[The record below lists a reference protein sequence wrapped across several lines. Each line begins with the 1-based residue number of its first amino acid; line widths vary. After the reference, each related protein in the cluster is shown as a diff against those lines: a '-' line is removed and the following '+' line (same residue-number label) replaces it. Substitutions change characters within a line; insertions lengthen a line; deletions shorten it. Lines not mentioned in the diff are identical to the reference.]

1 MDSVTKEMKSIDI
14 EIEEPV
20 DTLEI
25 IQCLQNYGV
34 APTIIYGKNGPAHP
48 PHLYIYI
55 SIAGKGTQF
64 SRHGLILNWTLEEK
78 PKIEYYDFI
87 ALIMKI
93 LKKKCK
99 IDNPKVISQLS
110 VYDMEYEGAT
120 VCNTKYFDIK
130 SALGGLAVY
139 DKLTEGKEFK
149 KIKNNK
155 KNYIPDFINSSAKDY
170 HVDVKNNWWEY
181 LRVRCP
187 LWDKFEEGI
196 TEGFGRLEQ
205 TILFTGLRYLFP
217 PHDKSIFEDI
227 KQIYNLHEKTWK
239 EAGLTLDMIY
249 NLTNRHNI
257 PPLKIVRTNNNYVD
271 IPTYFQGT
279 PSIIIK
285 KDKCDLEELDEW
297 MNTKFFDSFQNDGIT
312 YTVCQTASGKTEK
325 IIHALQD
332 IDLYQNKIVY
342 CGPTHN
348 LLKEF
353 EDRCSVLDGNVY
365 RCPPLTLTNKDI
377 VRLSLG
383 LPKERGDSDRTEFLN
398 NLFDEDRKGLFLITH
413 QLAAILESF
422 PADRIIVDENIEEA
436 LISDTKITWPQLM
449 TTLAFIDDVEEQ
461 EIILDEINKIKNLPR
476 NAKVD
481 TSFIID
487 YIQPVIENNLDE
499 YLEATSPITIPAG
512 IFNVGK
518 DNVKMSTCG
527 NLSCLRVL
535 NRSKFI
541 DYSIMN
547 NIPVNLFSATPMT
560 ALLRNRFNRDYGIK
574 IIEAPQSTN
583 KGRVLQFRG
592 ESGAKGKNF
601 EKMDSLIKYMDSV
614 IPPEVKERAYVI
626 SFKGTKE
633 IFENAG
639 YKVAEVNGEQVH
651 LRNNAGLD
659 CLKGEYIIV
668 VGKHDRPDDYY
679 LDVWDDCGDG
689 SPIHRQ
695 NATFNF
701 NGVKQTLYVWDK
713 ELLRKEQLEY
723 IQYVTE
729 QAAGRARAL
738 REEGAIV
745 YLFSN
750 FVCAGVDEIFD

>member
-1 MDSVTKEMKSIDI
+1 MVLITNILEKNNINETKLVFLERVSTDS
-14 EIEEPV
+14 
-20 DTLEI
+20 
-25 IQCLQNYGV
+25 
-34 APTIIYGKNGPAHP
+34 
-48 PHLYIYI
+48 
-55 SIAGKGTQF
+55 
-64 SRHGLILNWTLEEK
+64 
-78 PKIEYYDFI
+78 
-87 ALIMKI
+87 AL
-93 LKKKCK
+93 
-99 IDNPKVISQLS
+99 
-110 VYDMEYEGAT
+110 
-120 VCNTKYFDIK
+120 VCDSGYFDIK

-139 DKLTEGKEFK
+139 NKLTEGKEFK

-155 KNYIPDFINSSAKDY
+155 KNYIPDFINFSAKDY

-196 TEGFGRLEQ
+196 VEGFGKLEQ

-217 PHDKSIFEDI
+217 PKHRPVFKDI
-227 KQIYNLHEKTWK
+227 EQIYCLHEKTWE
-239 EAGLTLDMIY
+239 EAGLTLDMVY
-249 NLTNRHNI
+249 RLTNRHNI
-257 PPLKIVRTNNNYVD
+257 PPLKIVRTNGGYVD

-279 PSIIIK
+279 SSIVVK
-285 KDKCDLEELDEW
+285 KDKCNLEELDEW
-297 MNTKFFDSFQNDGIT
+297 MNTKFLDTLQNDGIT
-312 YTVCQTASGKTEK
+312 YTICQTASGKTEK
-325 IIHALQD
+325 IIQALQD

-365 RCPPLTLTNKDI
+365 RCSPSVLSGKDKL
-377 VRLSLG
+377 RLSLG
-383 LPKERGDSDRTEFLN
+383 LFKEITDDTRVEFLQK
-398 NLFDEDRKGLFLITH
+398 LFDENCKGLFLITH

-436 LISDTKITWPQLM
+436 LINDTKITWPQLT
-449 TTLAFIDDVEEQ
+449 TTLGFIGDAEVQ
-461 EIILDEINKIKNLPR
+461 RIVLDEINKIKQLPR
-476 NAKVD
+476 NTKVD
-481 TSFIID
+481 TSFIVD
-487 YIQPVIENNLDE
+487 YIQPIILDNLDE
-499 YLEATSPITIPAG
+499 YLKSVNHISIPPG
-512 IFNVGK
+512 IFNVGR
-518 DNVKMSTCG
+518 DNVKISTCG

-560 ALLRNRFNRDYGIK
+560 ALLRNRFNHDYGIK